1 MTKPTT
7 HNLPSSIFNLK
18 SLLFMPGDDIRKI
31 EKGATVGAAAVVM
44 DLEDGVAL
52 NRKQAARET
61 TRRALTTVAFGRTAR
76 LVRLNA
82 ITSGL
87 LDDDLAQTIEGQPDG
102 YVLPKV
108 ESAETIRRVSN
119 QLENSE
125 RARGWLVGGI
135 GLWAVIETARGVMK
149 LDEIASADARLVA
162 LALGSEDL
170 AGDVGATR
178 TREGWEIFYA
188 RSAVV
193 TAAAAYGLQA
203 LDTVFVDLSDLDG
216 LRAEAQFALQL
227 GYTGKLAIHP
237 KQVAVINEVFTPSAA
252 EVARAQQL
260 MRVFEEQ
267 QQQGAGAFAF
277 AGRMVDMPMVRAAQK
292 VLRRVGIM

>member
-1 MTKPTT
+1 MDTII
-7 HNLPSSIFNLK
+7 NLPSKIKNLK

-31 EKGATVGAAAVVM
+31 EKGATIGADAVVM

-52 NRKQAARET
+52 NRKQVARET
-61 TRRALTTVAFGRTAR
+61 TRRALTGVAFGRTAR

-149 LDEIASADARLVA
+149 LDEIASSDARLVA
-162 LALGSEDL
+162 LALGSEDF
-170 AGDVGATR
+170 AGDIGATR

-188 RSAVV
+188 RSAVI
-193 TAAAAYGLQA
+193 TAAAAYNLQA
-203 LDTVFVDLSDLDG
+203 IDTVFVDLNDLDG

-267 QQQGAGAFAF
+267 QRQGTGAFAF
-277 AGRMVDMPMVRAAQK
+277 EGQMVDMPMVRAAQK
-292 VLRRVGIM
+292 VLRRAGIM